1 MNELIQQRIE
11 AVQIG
16 RHNTFIAMEQKKS
29 LRDELDSQLEAFLSN
44 GGAIDQLPQG
54 FSGEYNKGWNNS
66 KPKSQK
72 TMREVMASA
81 VSEAHTKRNK
91 PSVKARN
98 EALFKGLRHYHGTAC
113 KTCSGTLRYTNNNCC
128 FNCNKA
134 ASLARSKKLRE
145 LREANKGV
153 SA

>member
-1 MNELIQQRIE
+1 MNELLQQRIQ

-16 RHNTFIAMEQKKS
+16 RNTTFAQMEQKKS

-44 GGAIDQLPQG
+44 GGAIEQLPQG

-81 VSEAHTKRNK
+81 VSEARARRNN
-91 PSVKARN
+91 PSVTARN
-98 EALFKGLRHYHGTAC
+98 EASFKGERHYHGTAC
-113 KTCSGTLRYTNNNCC
+113 KTCSGTLRYTSNNCC